1 MGHICYVNPSNI
13 RPDLILWPTK
23 LIEHIGFRGLIGLRE
38 PNNFRN
44 YQHSLPRLFATLR
57 LFFVPLADI
66 YFTMREAYRYIITL
80 CVVALVATTSVV
92 AQSLPKAVSDSI
104 CHALQRITLEEVAG
118 SYVKVESV
126 RLRERGDNRVVEVRT
141 SVELGYYPMR
151 SESIKQIYGEV
162 RRILPESYKGNTI
175 LIYTN
180 GRLIDELVPQYY
192 FSAPDAK
199 HFTHNVTTPLI
210 RRTSNISQPTKGLT
224 NRHIALWQSHGRYF
238 KSATN
243 EWSWQRSRLWETVE
257 DLYTQGYV
265 LPYLVPMLE
274 RAGASVLLPRERS
287 TMREELIIDNDA
299 GIDPTKYSEHG
310 KWQSAGVGFAH
321 LHESYPSG
329 HNPFEDGSSRMAATT
344 KSGAK
349 AASATWS
356 GEITKSGI
364 YSVYISYTTLEN
376 SITDAHYTVHATG
389 GDREF
394 RVNQQMG
401 GAMWIC
407 LGDFYFEKGSHTKL
421 ITLSNQSSQS
431 GVVTADGVKIGG
443 GMGNIRRSVDPS
455 MRQSGIEYTE
465 ETSHYPRFTEGAR
478 YWLQWSGFSTE
489 VYAPKQ
495 GKDDYRDDY
504 MSRAH
509 WVNALMGGSE
519 RLSKEEGKRIPIDLA
534 FAFHSDAGVRLND
547 DIIGTLGIYYTKEND
562 GEFEGEVSRLRSRD
576 LTDLVMTQI
585 VDDVRSKY
593 EPAWTRRGMWDRAY
607 YEARIP
613 ACPTMLLELLSHQ
626 NFADMR
632 YGHDPSFRFD
642 VSRAIYKGMLRYLSS
657 QYDVPYIVQPL
668 PINNFSVELRDTR
681 AHLSWEPTVDAL
693 EPTATPDYYILY
705 TRIDDGGFD
714 LGRRIDATYTDIELE
729 AGKIYSFRITAVND
743 GGESFDSETLAA
755 CRQSRA
761 KGRVMIINGFDRV
774 AAPLSIQGDSIA
786 GFYNRYDSGAAYI
799 SDISFIGEQT
809 IFDRSLSRSE
819 NDNYALGSSYNDY
832 ETEVIAGNTFDYP
845 AVHGRAIARAGYSFC
860 SASHKAVADGSIAL
874 KEYDVVDLILGKQR
888 ATAIGRGT
896 SGYHFEAISNEL
908 QARLRGYAEAGGAL
922 LVSGSYLLTDLWHS
936 PTASVDD
943 RKFAEEVLHVRF
955 GGNMATRRGEAY
967 TTSSKFHRK
976 GLELQFNTE
985 LSEKIYTVESP
996 EVVTPVGKSAFTALR
1011 YRSNSQSAAVAS
1023 QGDNRTV
1030 VIGFPIETIIDE
1042 EERYNLIDA
1051 SLKFLNKKK

>member
-1 MGHICYVNPSNI
+1 M
-13 RPDLILWPTK
+13 
-23 LIEHIGFRGLIGLRE
+23 
-38 PNNFRN
+38 
-44 YQHSLPRLFATLR
+44 
-57 LFFVPLADI
+57 
-66 YFTMREAYRYIITL
+66 
-80 CVVALVATTSVV
+80 
-92 AQSLPKAVSDSI
+92 PKAVSDSI
-104 CHALQRITLEEVAG
+104 CHVLQRITLEEVAG

-126 RLRERGDNRVVEVRT
+126 RLRERGENSVVEVRT

-151 SESIKQIYGEV
+151 SESIKHIYSEV
-162 RRILPESYKGNTI
+162 RRVLPSSYKGHTL

-192 FSAPDAK
+192 FTPTDAK
-199 HFTHNVTTPLI
+199 HFTHNVATPLI
-210 RRTSNISQPTKGLT
+210 RRTSNISQPTKGLY

-238 KSATN
+238 KNATG

-265 LPYLVPMLE
+265 LPFLVPMLE

-287 TMREELIIDNDA
+287 TMREELIIDNDH
-299 GIDPTKYSEHG
+299 GIDQTKYSEAG
-310 KWQSAGVGFAH
+310 KWQEAGVGFAH

-329 HNPFEDGSSRMAATT
+329 HNPFTDGTARMARTT

-349 AASATWS
+349 AATATWG
-356 GEITKSGI
+356 GEITKAGI
-364 YSVYISYTTLEN
+364 YSVYVSYPTLEN

-394 RVNQQMG
+394 RVNQKMG
-401 GAMWIC
+401 SRMWIC
-407 LGDFYFEKGSHTKL
+407 LGEFYFEAGNHAKL
-421 ITLSNQSSQS
+421 ITLTNQSSME

-443 GMGNIRRSVDPS
+443 GMGNIRRGVDPS
-455 MRQSGIEYTE
+455 QRQEGVEYTE

-478 YWLQWSGFSTE
+478 YWLQWSGFSTD
-489 VYAPKQ
+489 VYAPKE

-509 WVNALMGGSE
+509 WVNALMEGSE
-519 RLSKEEGKRIPIDLA
+519 RRATSDTEDDTRKECYDDGKRIPIDLA

-547 DIIGTLGIYYTKEND
+547 DIIGTLGIYYTKEDD
-562 GEFEGEVSRLRSRD
+562 GMFEGDVSRLRSRD

-585 VDDVRSKY
+585 VEDIRAKY
-593 EPAWTRRGMWDRAY
+593 EPEWTRRGMWDRAY
-607 YEARIP
+607 YEARMP

-657 QYDVPYIVQPL
+657 QYDVPYVVQPL
-668 PINNFSVELRDTR
+668 PINSFSVELRDNK
-681 AHLSWEPTVDAL
+681 AHLSWEPTVDKL

-705 TRIDDGGFD
+705 TRIEDGGFD
-714 LGRRIDATYTDIELE
+714 CGRRIDDTFTDVELE
-729 AGKIYSFRITAVND
+729 AGKIYSFRITAVNE

-774 AAPLSIQGDSIA
+774 AAPMSVQGDSIA

-799 SDISFIGEQT
+799 ADISFIGEQT

-845 AVHGRAIARAGYSFC
+845 ALHGRDIAKAGYSFA
-860 SASHKAVADGSIAL
+860 SASHKAVASGGIAL

-888 ATAIGRGT
+888 TTSIGRGT
-896 SGYHFEAISNEL
+896 SGYHFKAISDEL
-908 QARLRGYAEAGGAL
+908 QARLRSYAEAGGSL

-936 PTASVDD
+936 TIATVED
-943 RKFAEEVLHVRF
+943 RQFAEEVLHVRF
-955 GGNMATRRGEAY
+955 GGNMATRRGIAH
-967 TTSSKFHRK
+967 TASSKFHRR
-976 GLELQFNTE
+976 GFELRFNTE
-985 LSEKIYTVESP
+985 LSEDIYCVESP
-996 EVVTPVGKSAFTALR
+996 EVVTPVGKRAFTALR
-1011 YRSNSQSAAVAS
+1011 YSANAQPAAVAS
-1023 QGDNRTV
+1023 DGDNRTIV
-1030 VIGFPIETIIDE
+1030 VGFPIETITDN
-1042 EERYNLIDA
+1042 EERYHLIEA
-1051 SLKFLNKKK
+1051 SLKFLHKKK